1 MQALVAFVWAT
12 KSGVWSAFVA
22 HYIFIKSVLGCP
34 RQGLRYVQRD
44 RGIGA
49 HAAMTMRPVMCT
61 TVLRDVFH
69 EVGTGAVETTFL
81 ATFHPCS
88 LPDMQWKLSTIAS

>member
-1 MQALVAFVWAT
+1 
-12 KSGVWSAFVA
+12 
-22 HYIFIKSVLGCP
+22 
-34 RQGLRYVQRD
+34 
-44 RGIGA
+44 
-49 HAAMTMRPVMCT
+49 MTMRPVMCT

-69 EVGTGAVETTFL
+69 GVGTGAVETTFL